1 MIKKILGIAGIVLIV
16 ILAILVNL
24 FLIQP
29 IEVEESKNF
38 PTSPIFKEIPI
49 NFNHRFTA
57 EDNSKPFLGGAI
69 IDINGDSRQEIFIGG
84 GYQQDDALFSFMD
97 GEFINIINGTGL
109 SNPSATYG
117 AVSIDLDHDKDI
129 DLIVARNDGV
139 YVYENEDSKFL
150 SKKLNLT
157 LPQEQVVIGVSAGD
171 FNKDNYPDLYLNTFI
186 RPKYFKPATFNDPSN
201 AAQDILLINDQG
213 KFIDATEES
222 MAVVKQNSFTAVFVD
237 LNNDSWQDL
246 VVATNTGTV
255 RIFKNV
261 GGKFVV
267 KKDPTGYG
275 FWMGLGVGDLNNDG
289 YQDLVLTNS
298 GNTIKSIFAKGDL
311 RNYQLLDTK
320 WAVLF
325 NNGDFTFERKN
336 DLPNLGFSWGIV
348 AEDLNLD
355 GKEDIL
361 LSQNYIKWLAHRFK
375 KLPGRLFIQDNG
387 NFVAATELSGLSNPY
402 YGQSPL
408 LVDINNDGYQDVLL
422 LNINGPLRAF
432 LNNGGENHYLKVIL
446 EDSAESLGAILTLT
460 KKDGSKLTKQY
471 FTSEGYMTDPSP
483 EIIFGLGQ
491 EEPESLT
498 IKWPSGRDKTVDNL
512 EVDSVVVVG

>member
-117 AVSIDLDHDKDI
+117 AVSIDLDHDQDI

-222 MAVVKQNSFTAVFVD
+222 MAV
-237 LNNDSWQDL
+237 
-246 VVATNTGTV
+246 
-255 RIFKNV
+255 
-261 GGKFVV
+261 
-267 KKDPTGYG
+267 
-275 FWMGLGVGDLNNDG
+275 
-289 YQDLVLTNS
+289 
-298 GNTIKSIFAKGDL
+298 
-311 RNYQLLDTK
+311 
-320 WAVLF
+320 
-325 NNGDFTFERKN
+325 
-336 DLPNLGFSWGIV
+336 GI
-348 AEDLNLD
+348 
-355 GKEDIL
+355 
-361 LSQNYIKWLAHRFK
+361 QNYIKCLAHRFK
-375 KLPGRLFIQDNG
+375 NLPGRLFIQDNG
-387 NFVAATELSGLSNPY
+387 NFVAATELSGLSNPF

>member
-1 MIKKILGIAGIVLIV
+1 
-16 ILAILVNL
+16 
-24 FLIQP
+24 
-29 IEVEESKNF
+29 
-38 PTSPIFKEIPI
+38 
-49 NFNHRFTA
+49 
-57 EDNSKPFLGGAI
+57 
-69 IDINGDSRQEIFIGG
+69 
-84 GYQQDDALFSFMD
+84 
-97 GEFINIINGTGL
+97 
-109 SNPSATYG
+109 
-117 AVSIDLDHDKDI
+117 
-129 DLIVARNDGV
+129 
-139 YVYENEDSKFL
+139 
-150 SKKLNLT
+150 
-157 LPQEQVVIGVSAGD
+157 
-171 FNKDNYPDLYLNTFI
+171 
-186 RPKYFKPATFNDPSN
+186 
-201 AAQDILLINDQG
+201 
-213 KFIDATEES
+213 
-222 MAVVKQNSFTAVFVD
+222 
-237 LNNDSWQDL
+237 
-246 VVATNTGTV
+246 
-255 RIFKNV
+255 
-261 GGKFVV
+261 
-267 KKDPTGYG
+267 
-275 FWMGLGVGDLNNDG
+275 MGLGVGDLNNDG